1 MDLPDSQ
8 SCAHQRDHN
17 KAGNQNEPG
26 RTFHEMWSGPCVG
39 VVRSSG
45 FKLEV
50 TICALH
56 YPCFLGPTIL
66 VDPTLLPGSVPP
78 ASNLDMREP
87 MPHPNSSIVRL
98 ACLAL
103 VIGVSGC
110 GSDLVLPSAP
120 PGQESLA

>member
-66 VDPTLLPGSVPP
+66 VDPTLLPGTVPP
-78 ASNLDMREP
+78 ASI
-87 MPHPNSSIVRL
+87 SICVNRCL
-98 ACLAL
+98 TPTRQLCGWLAL
-103 VIGVSGC
+103 PWSSWSPAAAAIWS
-110 GSDLVLPSAP
+110 SRR
-120 PGQESLA
+120 